1 MSPTIGLPPPEPESC
16 LVHSR
21 VSRYKGGTL
30 IDDSVRDLDG
40 HERRVCDPD
49 GYRPDACPRCAHT
62 VLHVHSY
69 VERRPRRAVGL
80 SAVIRVVRYLCAR
93 EDCGALWRVLPLF
106 LARHLWW
113 PWAAIERAIPSK
125 EENGSADASPV
136 PAQTRRRW
144 RARLASSARVL
155 LALLAAR
162 GDFDAQRVAADVGAD
177 ASRSELVE
185 AHAGRCCV
193 SSGEWLA
200 VVGTLAH
207 RLERGVRLM

>member
-30 IDDSVRDLDG
+30 IDESVRDLGG

-49 GYRPDACPRCAHT
+49 GYRPAACPRCAHT

-69 VERRPRRAVGL
+69 VERKPRRAVGL
-80 SAVIRVVRYLCAR
+80 SAVIRIVRYLCAR
-93 EDCGALWRVLPLF
+93 EDCRAIWRVVPLF

-113 PWAAIERAIPSK
+113 TWKAIEGAVLT
-125 EENGSADASPV
+125 EEEDDSARASPV
-136 PAQTRRRW
+136 PEQTRRRW

-155 LALLAAR
+155 VALLAAR
-162 GDFDAQRVAADVGAD
+162 GDFGAQRVAADVGAD
-177 ASRSELVE
+177 ASRSALVE
-185 AHAGRCCV
+185 AYADRCSVAAGER
-193 SSGEWLA
+193 LA
-200 VVGTLAH
+200 VVAALSQ
-207 RLERGVRLM
+207 RLERGVRVM